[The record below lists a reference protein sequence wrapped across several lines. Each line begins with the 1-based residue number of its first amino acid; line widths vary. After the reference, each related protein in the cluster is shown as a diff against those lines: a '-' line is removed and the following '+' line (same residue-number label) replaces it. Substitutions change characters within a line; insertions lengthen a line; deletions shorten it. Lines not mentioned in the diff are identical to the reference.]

1 MKTVAMNNLIYEN
14 PLACQED
21 LDGFVCEGEGAISF
35 PMGRMRL
42 EGKLSPDLGQKSNFV
57 LWCPVDFPSDVRIEW
72 EFTPLREPGL
82 CVMFFGALGKNGE
95 DILTGGLAKRTGE
108 YDFYH
113 HGDLN
118 AYHLSYFRRRYPEE
132 RAFHTCN
139 LRKSYG
145 FHLVAQGADPIP
157 DVADAD
163 KSYALCII
171 RSGSRI
177 SFFVNDLQVL
187 EYEDDGTLGNA
198 ITGGKLGFRQM
209 APLIAEYKNLKVYTV

>member
-21 LDGFVCEGEGAISF
+21 LEGFVCEGEGAISF

-132 RAFHTCN
+132 RAFHT
-139 LRKSYG
+139 
-145 FHLVAQGADPIP
+145 
-157 DVADAD
+157 
-163 KSYALCII
+163 
-171 RSGSRI
+171 
-177 SFFVNDLQVL
+177 
-187 EYEDDGTLGNA
+187 
-198 ITGGKLGFRQM
+198 
-209 APLIAEYKNLKVYTV
+209 